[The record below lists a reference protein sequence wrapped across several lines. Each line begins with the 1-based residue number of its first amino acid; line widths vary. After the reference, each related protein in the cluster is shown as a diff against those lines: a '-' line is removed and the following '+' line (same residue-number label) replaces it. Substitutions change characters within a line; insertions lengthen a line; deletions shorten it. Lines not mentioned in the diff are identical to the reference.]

1 MYFVLCFI
9 ETVGRGKMKK
19 LIGPLLMA
27 AMMKG
32 SMMAYA
38 LKAVG
43 LLAAKALMV
52 SKIAL
57 VLASIIGLK
66 KLFSSGHSESKTIE
80 IVQKP
85 QISHSHSYSSGH
97 DFGGYGGG
105 GGGGGGSSGGW
116 ESSGGGGSYGR
127 SFDGSAPVVYEKSK
141 SEDAP
146 VGSGIDNTVRR
157 SFDTSVP
164 YTDAHDLAYRARI
177 PQQQQQ
183 QRDW

>member
-1 MYFVLCFI
+1 
-9 ETVGRGKMKK
+9 MKK
-19 LIGPLLMA
+19 MMGPLLMA

-66 KLFSSGHSESKTIE
+66 KLFSHGHSESKTIE

-85 QISHSHSYSSGH
+85 QISHAHTYSSGH
-97 DFGGYGGG
+97 DFGGFGGG
-105 GGGGGGSSGGW
+105 GGGSGGW
-116 ESSGGGGSYGR
+116 ESSGHGHSGGGGYGR
-127 SFDGSAPVVYEKSK
+127 SLDGSVPQVSRGSFNDEV
-141 SEDAP
+141 P
-146 VGSGIDNTVRR
+146 VGKGVDNVVRR
-157 SFDTSVP
+157 SFDSSVP
-164 YTDAHDLAYRARI
+164 FPDAHELAYRRRV
-177 PQQQQQ
+177 PQQQQPQ
-183 QRDW
+183 QNQ

>member
-1 MYFVLCFI
+1 
-9 ETVGRGKMKK
+9 
-19 LIGPLLMA
+19 
-27 AMMKG
+27 MKG

-66 KLFSSGHSESKTIE
+66 KLFSSGHTESKTIE

-85 QISHSHSYSSGH
+85 QISHSHTYSSGH

-105 GGGGGGSSGGW
+105 GGGGGGW
-116 ESSGGGGSYGR
+116 ESSGHSGGGGYGR
-127 SFDGSAPVVYEKSK
+127 SLQGSAAPIVEKSK
-141 SEDAP
+141 ETFEDEIP
-146 VGSGIDNTVRR
+146 VGKGIDNVVRR

-164 YTDAHDLAYRARI
+164 FPQAQELAYRGRI
-177 PQQQQQ
+177 PQNQQQQQ
-183 QRDW
+183 QW

>member
-1 MYFVLCFI
+1 
-9 ETVGRGKMKK
+9 MKK
-19 LIGPLLMA
+19 MMGPLMMM

-32 SMMAYA
+32 SMLAYA

-66 KLFSSGHSESKTIE
+66 KLFSHGHSESKTIE

-85 QISHSHSYSSGH
+85 QISHAHTYSSGH

-105 GGGGGGSSGGW
+105 NGW
-116 ESSGGGGSYGR
+116 ESSGHGHSGGGGYGR
-127 SFDGSAPVVYEKSK
+127 SFDASSVQTAESTAAPVY
-141 SEDAP
+141 DLP
-146 VGSGIDNTVRR
+146 VGKGVEGNVVRR

-164 YTDAHDLAYRARI
+164 FPQAQELAYRARV
-177 PQQQQQ
+177 PQKK
-183 QRDW
+183 